1 MEGKEEEEEKMRQ
14 GRERLLRRVVEQST
28 ENTEDSGS
36 KDDEKL
42 SNGNNKDAREMEDDD
57 LKRKIERILVWEVQ
71 DDKHESLQEI
81 ERHVGLMVKILNNVL
96 HNPLEMK
103 YRKLRL
109 HNAAVQSLLGG
120 NKTKDSSQ
128 SGCAKLLELSGWRI
142 VLEEHERVYTYA
154 HEVDSSEWKVME
166 YVCGRLEKELEEI
179 QEKKK
184 KAGAGQK
191 KLGLEKERA
200 QILSALKEDQE
211 ERRLKFRYT

>member
-14 GRERLLRRVVEQST
+14 GRERLLRRVVEQAT
-28 ENTEDSGS
+28 ENAEASGS
-36 KDDEKL
+36 KDDEI
-42 SNGNNKDAREMEDDD
+42 SNNKSKNELEDDD

-81 ERHVGLMVKILNNVL
+81 ERYVGLMAKILSNVL
-96 HNPLEMK
+96 NNPLDRK
-103 YRKLRL
+103 YRKMRL

-120 NKTKDSSQ
+120 YKTKDSSQ
-128 SGCAKLLELSGWRI
+128 SGCTKLMELCGWRI
-142 VLEEHERVYTYA
+142 VLEEHEKVYTYV

-166 YVCGRLEKELEEI
+166 YVRGRLEKELEEI
-179 QEKKK
+179 QEKSK

-191 KLGLEKERA
+191 KLGLEQERA
-200 QILSALKEDQE
+200 QILSALREDQE

>member
-28 ENTEDSGS
+28 ENGEDSGS

-42 SNGNNKDAREMEDDD
+42 SNDKNKKEDDD

-166 YVCGRLEKELEEI
+166 YVCGRLEKELGEI
-179 QEKKK
+179 QEKRE